1 MSKIDNS
8 DRFDDFDG
16 LTIFEILEELIG
28 EDQALK
34 LCREH
39 GGRTVYIPYK
49 AGDDHWLVLAIGRSA
64 ADAIIS
70 YFCTGKSGVRLTLPM
85 GENKKGVR
93 LFATVSRMTDEGY
106 AAGRIAVALR
116 VHERT
121 VYRLRKRI
129 TAARCKMLGV
139 PVQRMLREGL
149 SAEEIAAK
157 LHIPLAGIKP
167 VIAEVERR
175 NNPVSLAVVQ

>member
-1 MSKIDNS
+1 MNKIDNS

-16 LTIFEILEELIG
+16 LTIFETLEELIG
-28 EDQALK
+28 EYQALK

-49 AGDDHWLVLAIGRSA
+49 AADDHWLVLAVGRRD
-64 ADAIIS
+64 ADAITS
-70 YFCTGKSGVRLTLPM
+70 YFCVRKSGSRLTLPM
-85 GENKKGVR
+85 GESKKGVR
-93 LFATVSRMTDEGY
+93 QFSTVSRMTDEGY
-106 AAGRIAVALR
+106 TAGRIAVTLR

-157 LHIPLAGIKP
+157 LHIPLAGLKP

-175 NNPVSLAVVQ
+175 NAPVSSAVAR